1 MFTLSSELGLDVLKH
16 IVILVEMLQRP
27 YSVYEI
33 TTNGKSVLSDG
44 PIMLPVPESIR
55 EEERLEEEK
64 RQKTLAELKNKGVDL
79 EQIPQEE
86 LDAGDGE
93 AISALKRWYSYVD
106 SLAARGRDESVNEMD
121 DLKQVSLCDFVY
133 L

>member
-1 MFTLSSELGLDVLKH
+1 MFSSTLS
-16 IVILVEMLQRP
+16 VEMLQRP